1 MAKFAIGSRSRNFHQ
16 ISAGANAMFNFAAGL
31 FSLLCVFP
39 FVFVIIISLTE
50 EGALARDGYRIVPK
64 AWSLEAY
71 RYVFMTGE
79 SLLRAY
85 GVTVFVTVV
94 GTALSL
100 FIVTLYAYAIS
111 RKYFKYRHF
120 FGFLAFFTM
129 LFNGGLVPTYIVVT
143 QLVGIKD
150 TIWALIFPM
159 AVNAFYILIM
169 RTFFSTMVPDA
180 IIESGKIDGAGEFRT
195 FARLVLP
202 LSMPGLATI
211 ALFCT
216 LGYWNDWFNALLYID
231 KPGLVPLQSMLMRI
245 ETSMQFLLQ
254 NASRASLNTGCCSRC
269 PKSLR
274 GWRWS
279 CWRPVRSCWRIRSS
293 SVISC
298 KGLTDPG
305 AVKRIE
311 RRPKEWSNS
320 DCRKSSC
327 RRWRC
332 RIPFGRRWK
341 RRIGGSRRGPSC
353 GGCFATVF
361 RIRWKRRRSYWTTD
375 PRLF

>member
-254 NASRASLNTGCCSRC
+254 NASRASLNTGLLQSMPQESSRMAMVVLATG
-269 PKSLR
+269 PIVLAYPFFQR
-274 GWRWS
+274 YF
-279 CWRPVRSCWRIRSS
+279 VQ
-293 SVISC
+293 
-298 KGLTDPG
+298 GLTIG
-305 AVKRIE
+305 AVKE
-311 RRPKEWSNS
+311 
-320 DCRKSSC
+320 
-327 RRWRC
+327 
-332 RIPFGRRWK
+332 
-341 RRIGGSRRGPSC
+341 
-353 GGCFATVF
+353 
-361 RIRWKRRRSYWTTD
+361 
-375 PRLF
+375 